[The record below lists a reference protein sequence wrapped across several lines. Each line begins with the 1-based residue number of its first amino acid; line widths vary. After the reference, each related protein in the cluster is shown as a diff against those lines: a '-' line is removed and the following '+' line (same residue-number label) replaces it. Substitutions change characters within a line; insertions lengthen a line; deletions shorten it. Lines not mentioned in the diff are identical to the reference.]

1 MPSKSWISWVINGW
15 TILRFFTYTT
25 DGLPGYATVF
35 SCFSAGIRHQRGV
48 RNIVRIGG
56 SPSYPRVEYQ
66 ANQPTQSTMSSSE
79 GEEFNM
85 DVSDSESNYE
95 SEPIL
100 KKVGRLAFWLVQWF
114 SHLFNR
120 HPRKWRRCQNPSK
133 AKCRFQKLKR
143 NPLQRKK
150 FSLITTRMLKTVQWM
165 TSEKETRLITTN
177 LAHHYRQLFLP
188 RRRRQYRKRIKRFTH
203 QLLSFDTLTLG
214 F

>member
-1 MPSKSWISWVINGW
+1 M
-15 TILRFFTYTT
+15 RFFTYTT

-100 KKVGRLAFWLVQWF
+100 KKVGRLAF
-114 SHLFNR
+114 
-120 HPRKWRRCQNPSK
+120 
-133 AKCRFQKLKR
+133 
-143 NPLQRKK
+143 
-150 FSLITTRMLKTVQWM
+150 
-165 TSEKETRLITTN
+165 
-177 LAHHYRQLFLP
+177 
-188 RRRRQYRKRIKRFTH
+188 
-203 QLLSFDTLTLG
+203 
-214 F
+214 